1 VGRRRPILFSAHSP
15 KSSLGSFDTGQ
26 LHRFEALLDCADV
39 ELFDWMAGRSLP
51 PTEHDHDVMR
61 LLHSFRYAP
70 GHSGHPGKRTTPVPN
85 HQYRNTK
92 ADEDA

>member
-1 VGRRRPILFSAHSP
+1 
-15 KSSLGSFDTGQ
+15 
-26 LHRFEALLDCADV
+26 
-39 ELFDWMAGRSLP
+39 
-51 PTEHDHDVMR
+51 VMR

-85 HQYRNTK
+85 HQYRSTK

>member
-1 VGRRRPILFSAHSP
+1 
-15 KSSLGSFDTGQ
+15 
-26 LHRFEALLDCADV
+26 
-39 ELFDWMAGRSLP
+39 MAGRSL
-51 PTEHDHDVMR
+51 HDHDVMR
-61 LLHSFRYAP
+61 LLHSFRYVP